1 MRVPHGGSVLRG
13 RQWWAHVYLQ
23 RASSFLLFFL
33 LPWWMNAEPSSWRRD
48 LCILLGCPSFGRP
61 AAEGPFSDSC
71 WRREDLLPRVFFS
84 SCVRGRFL
92 PWQKVPCNL
101 KPQFWPLLI
110 QSQHGTKKKLWGECL
125 HHQLGEL
132 MVWIQQPIFSP
143 QQAIVSSTGV
153 PAWMWCAAFH
163 RGCGGS
169 KQIHTWLCTL
179 WALPCRMSHHSTDLI
194 LYSKAK

>member
-143 QQAIVSSTGV
+143 TTSHCEQYWSSSLDV
-153 PAWMWCAAFH
+153 MCCIPQRLW
-163 RGCGGS
+163 
-169 KQIHTWLCTL
+169 WLKADTHM
-179 WALPCRMSHHSTDLI
+179 ALHPMGF
-194 LYSKAK
+194 AM